1 MRRFV
6 YAAMAAVIAGSTPAA
21 AQEWAEY
28 VNREQHFSVNFPGQ
42 PTIMPM
48 EYRLPTGHAFPALA
62 FNASDGSGAYSV
74 VVVDYT
80 NAVEALRDQLI
91 PLAAETIRHR
101 GGEITYDDI
110 AVYDGMD
117 TQMMQID
124 NDDGTR
130 SYIAIMQAPESAH
143 LNRLLIAEGRVSA
156 TAPVPG
162 HFQQSLSVVDAMGE
176 RMRYQTD
183 IEGTKFRVIPGAG
196 GAPLLREECAPG
208 LPCPDPQ

>member
-1 MRRFV
+1 MRRLGH
-6 YAAMAAVIAGSTPAA
+6 AAVAILTMLSGPVC
-21 AQEWAEY
+21 AQEWGEY
-28 VNREQHFSVNFPGQ
+28 VNPEQHFSVNFPGQ
-42 PTIMPM
+42 PTITPT
-48 EYRLPTGHAFPALA
+48 EYRLPSDHLFPALV
-62 FNASDGSGAYSV
+62 FTASDGSGEYSV

-80 NAVEALRDQLI
+80 NAVDALRDQLI
-91 PLAAETIRHR
+91 PLSAETIRRR
-101 GGEITYDDI
+101 GGEITYDDV

-143 LNRLLIAEGRVSA
+143 LNRLLIAEGRVPA